1 MKGKLHERDFS
12 LDNYEGFYEEHTF
25 APLKD
30 EGAINAHRKL
40 PRVAWALDVA
50 KEIGAKRV
58 LDLGCLEGYT
68 VLTIANHCDIERGV
82 GVDLSADGI
91 ELANG
96 RRDMVKADVEF
107 FQGSIEDFLRNC
119 KEKFDLITLFEVIEH
134 VIDPDEVLELI
145 DNVKTEEGQILIST
159 PSFESPL
166 YGKNDVVNKC
176 HIRLYTTKEE
186 DYEEM
191 TDVPDPDTGKPYM
204 RTATSMVKQL
214 GKDRIIDMG
223 VYSHLINVRY
233 K

>member
-30 EGAINAHRKL
+30 EEAINAHRKL